1 MLKLTYFVSVSMSLI
16 AGDNEVLF
24 DLISSVIKNKIVNNK
39 PFQEIQRN
47 VVISKMTSVSF
58 MIMKVA

>member
-1 MLKLTYFVSVSMSLI
+1 MLKLTYFVSLSMSLM
-16 AGDNEVLF
+16 AGYNEVLF

-47 VVISKMTSVSF
+47 VVISKMTLVSF